1 MFRSNASLVL
11 MDHPDQ
17 SFSGRRAQAARNDAR
32 ILEAARQVYVADP
45 DAPISAVA
53 QVAGVGISALYRRF
67 ASKEDLLRQLCGDGL
82 RRYLAE
88 AEAALADDS
97 DPWASFATFVHNIV
111 DADTASLTLKL
122 AGTFT
127 PTEDLATDALR
138 SQELNLQLVERT
150 KAAGDLRSDFDVN
163 DLALIIEQI
172 AAIRVGDEER
182 TRQLRRRYA
191 TLTLEA
197 MRAPGAAP
205 LPGPAPTWEELS
217 ARWS

>member
-1 MFRSNASLVL
+1 
-11 MDHPDQ
+11 MDHTDQ
-17 SFSGRRAQAARNDAR
+17 AFSGRRAQAARNDAR

-53 QVAGVGISALYRRF
+53 HVAGVGISALYRRF

-97 DPWASFATFVHNIV
+97 DPWASFATFVRNIV

-127 PTEDLATDALR
+127 PTEELATDALR
-138 SQELNLQLVERT
+138 SQELNLKLVKRT
-150 KAAGDLRSDFDVN
+150 KAAGDLRPDFDAN

-191 TLTLEA
+191 TLMLEA

>member
-1 MFRSNASLVL
+1 MFRSNANLVL
-11 MDHPDQ
+11 MDHTDQ

-97 DPWASFATFVHNIV
+97 DPWASFATFVRNIV

-127 PTEDLATDALR
+127 PTEGLATDALR

-150 KAAGDLRSDFDVN
+150 KAAGDLRPDFDVN

-191 TLTLEA
+191 TLILEA

-217 ARWS
+217 GRWS

>member
-11 MDHPDQ
+11 MDHTDQ

-97 DPWASFATFVHNIV
+97 DPWASFATFVRNIV

-127 PTEDLATDALR
+127 PTEELATDALR
-138 SQELNLQLVERT
+138 SQELNLELVERT
-150 KAAGDLRSDFDVN
+150 KAAGDLRPDFDVN

-191 TLTLEA
+191 TLILEA

-217 ARWS
+217 GRWS

>member
-1 MFRSNASLVL
+1 
-11 MDHPDQ
+11 MDTPDTPV
-17 SFSGRRAQAARNDAR
+17 SGRRAEAARNDER

-53 QVAGVGISALYRRF
+53 KVAGVGISALYRRF
-67 ASKEDLLRQLCGDGL
+67 ASKEDLLRRLCGDGL
-82 RRYLAE
+82 RRYIAE

-97 DPWASFATFVHNIV
+97 DPWASFGSFVRNIV

-122 AGTFT
+122 AGTFA
-127 PTEDLATDALR
+127 PTEELAAGAVR
-138 SQELNLQLVERT
+138 SQELNVQLIERT
-150 KAAGDLRSDFDVN
+150 KAAGDLRPDFDVN

-172 AAIRVGDEER
+172 AAIRVGDETR

-197 MRAPGAAP
+197 MHAAAAAP
-205 LPGPAPTWEELS
+205 LPGPPPTWEELS
-217 ARWS
+217 GRWGQSPLD

>member
-1 MFRSNASLVL
+1 
-11 MDHPDQ
+11 MDSPNHPV
-17 SFSGRRAQAARNDAR
+17 SGRRAEAARNDER

-53 QVAGVGISALYRRF
+53 KVAGVGISALYRRF

-97 DPWASFATFVHNIV
+97 DPWASFATFVRNIV

-127 PTEDLATDALR
+127 PTEELAADALR

-150 KAAGDLRSDFDVN
+150 KAAGDLRPDFDVN

-182 TRQLRRRYA
+182 TRQLRQRYVS
-191 TLTLEA
+191 LTLEA
-197 MRAPGAAP
+197 VHAPATVP

>member
-1 MFRSNASLVL
+1 
-11 MDHPDQ
+11 MDSPNQ
-17 SFSGRRAQAARNDAR
+17 PASGRRAEAARNDER
-32 ILEAARQVYVADP
+32 ILVAARQVYVADP
-45 DAPISAVA
+45 EAPISAVA
-53 QVAGVGISALYRRF
+53 KVAGVGISALYRRF

-88 AEAALADDS
+88 AEAALADES
-97 DPWASFATFVHNIV
+97 DPWTSFATFVRNIV

-127 PTEDLATDALR
+127 PTEELAADALR

-150 KAAGDLRSDFDVN
+150 KAAGDLRPDFDVN

-182 TRQLRRRYA
+182 TRQLRQRYVS
-191 TLTLEA
+191 LTLEA
-197 MRAPGAAP
+197 VHAPDAAP